1 MIISVLTRRLREG
14 KDYSDFRAAWL
25 PDKGFGVP
33 TRVVSAV
40 SAEDPREVVTIGFT
54 DIELDEAEAFLER
67 IGPQE
72 QLRHDRLEEVLE
84 PGGSNRVYIQVA
96 DDDLSDEPPTE

>member
-14 KDYSDFRAAWL
+14 NDYSDFRAAWL
-25 PDKGFGVP
+25 PDEGFGVP

-40 SAEDPREVVTIGFT
+40 SMDDPQEIVTIGFT
-54 DIELDEAEAFLER
+54 DLDPRDAEAFLAR

-72 QLRHDRLEEVLE
+72 QLRSDRIAEVVE
-84 PGGSNRVYIQVA
+84 PGGGRGLYLQVA
-96 DDDLSDEPPTE
+96 DDDLTDGPPSL